1 MKRQLHGS
9 LLAALLAVAPAILCA
24 QETPTAAAAAQG
36 TSSAA
41 ADAQKD
47 PVLKAMLEE
56 LDRSKQQLQLQGFA
70 KPYFI
75 EYRIDDVSEYEANA
89 GYGALTGER
98 DVHRRI
104 VRVSVRAGDYKLDS
118 SGERGAGSLQIATV
132 DDDPMA
138 LRYALWSATDAAYK
152 AALNNY
158 TAKQAALK
166 SVQTPPQADDFS
178 QEKPVVSL
186 APIPNADFDRS
197 LWKQRLVE
205 ATGLYRTGDSVKGFA
220 QDIETSEGSFQS
232 HRRTQYLVNS
242 EGTIV
247 RKSLVEYHAEVTA
260 RSQAADG
267 MRLERSYGVSGLTPA
282 DLGSAEKFNN
292 GVLHILTGLHD
303 LRNAP
308 VIGEEYHGPVLFAG
322 NASAHT
328 FDDLFAHAVAA
339 HRPQLGST
347 ARTVGPFASSYNSR
361 VLPDFLKIVDDPGMT
376 VFNGKPVLGA
386 YSIDDE
392 GVPAKSV
399 TLVDSGRL
407 VGYLT
412 GREPIRDFP
421 NSNGHARAATAQPAS
436 PQIGVLQVESSETV
450 SEDDLE
456 KKLISM
462 GKDQGLEIV
471 YLVETVG
478 GSGRPRTIYRIKVA
492 DGSRELVR
500 GAQLE
505 DVDLRLFRSGIL
517 AVGSEPY
524 VFNSFGDIPTTVI
537 APPLLFD
544 EVTVKRTEQRND
556 KLPYYPPPE

>member
-1 MKRQLHGS
+1 MMRSISGR
-9 LLAALLAVAPAILCA
+9 LLAALLALTPAAVTPVIVSA
-24 QETPTAAAAAQG
+24 QPV
-36 TSSAA
+36 SANP

-47 PVLKAMLEE
+47 PVLQAMLAE
-56 LDRSKQQLQLQGFA
+56 LDRSKQQLQLQGFE

-75 EYRIDDVSEYEANA
+75 EYRIDDIGEYEATA
-89 GYGALTGER
+89 GYGALVGER
-98 DVHRRI
+98 DLHRRI
-104 VRVSVRAGDYKLDS
+104 VRVTVRAGDYKIDS
-118 SGERGAGSLQIATV
+118 SGERGEGSLQIATV

-152 AALNNY
+152 TALGNL

-186 APIPNADFDRS
+186 APVARSELDRAA
-197 LWKQRLVE
+197 WKQRVVE
-205 ATGLYRTGDSVKGFA
+205 ATGLYRTDDSVKSFA
-220 QDIETSEGSFQS
+220 PEIETSEGSVQS
-232 HRRTQYLVNS
+232 RTRTQYLVNS

-247 RKSLVEYHAEVTA
+247 RKSTVEYHAEVLA
-260 RSQAADG
+260 QVQAPDG

-282 DLGSAEKFNN
+282 DLGSAEKFHN
-292 GVLHILTGLHD
+292 GALHILAGLHK
-303 LRNAP
+303 LRTAP
-308 VIGEEYHGPVLFAG
+308 VMGDEYHGPVLFAG
-322 NASAHT
+322 NASART

-347 ARTVGPFASSYNSR
+347 ARTVGPFASSYKTR
-361 VLPDFLKIVDDPGMT
+361 VLPDFIKIVDDPGIT
-376 VFNGKPVLGA
+376 EFDGKPLLGA
-386 YSIDDE
+386 YTIDDE
-392 GVPAKSV
+392 GVPAQSV
-399 TLVDSGRL
+399 TLVDSGKL
-407 VGYLT
+407 VSYLT

-421 NSNGHARAATAQPAS
+421 DSNGHARAATAQPAY
-436 PQIGVLQVESSETV
+436 PRIGVLHVEATETLP
-450 SEDDLE
+450 EADLE

-462 GKDQGLEIV
+462 GKDQGLDAV

-478 GSGRPRTIYRIKVA
+478 GSSRPRIIYRIKVA

-505 DVDLRLFRSGIL
+505 DVNLRLLRSGIL
-517 AVGSEPY
+517 AAGSDPY
-524 VFNSFGDIPTTVI
+524 IFNTFGDIPSTVI

-544 EVTVKRTEQRND
+544 DVTVKRTEQRND